1 MADKSTIYLLTDEI
15 DHLTLRYTD
24 YGEKLDRFQSIKK
37 IRDCIFR
44 FDFVKEVLK
53 DIDVRTETLN
63 SIEDEALYQIMLTVR
78 TQLLKSLLSCN
89 ILIDIPV

>member
-44 FDFVKEVLK
+44 FDLVKEALN

-78 TQLLKSLLSCN
+78 TQLLNSL
-89 ILIDIPV
+89 